1 MDFLA
6 DNGVP
11 IAAIIFGVLVL
22 AALVVLGVAG
32 LRLWRVIKGVQRD
45 VLRAGGA
52 LAAEAALL
60 SESLAQQPERQAEL
74 QEALAGLSQRVA
86 VLRALASHASE
97 AAAILRSPLRYV
109 GR

>member
-1 MDFLA
+1 MA

-22 AALVVLGVAG
+22 AALAILAVAG
-32 LRLWRVIKGVQRD
+32 LRLWRVVKSVQRQL
-45 VLRAGGA
+45 LRAGGA

-60 SESLAQQPERQAEL
+60 EESLARQPERRAEL
-74 QEALAGLSQRVA
+74 QDALAGLSQRVE
-86 VLRALASHASE
+86 VLRVLASHAAE
-97 AAAILRSPLRYV
+97 AAKILRSPLRYV

>member
-11 IAAIIFGVLVL
+11 IAAIVFGVLVL
-22 AALVVLGVAG
+22 VALVILGIAA
-32 LRLWRVIKGVQRD
+32 LRLWRVIKTVQRQ
-45 VLRAGGA
+45 LMRAGEA
-52 LAAEAALL
+52 LADEAALL
-60 SESLAQQPERQAEL
+60 SESLERRPERRAEL
-74 QEALAGLSQRVA
+74 EDALAALSQRVA
-86 VLRALASHASE
+86 LLRVLASHASE

>member
-1 MDFLA
+1 VDFLA

-60 SESLAQQPERQAEL
+60 SESLERQPERQAEL
-74 QEALAGLSQRVA
+74 QEAIAGLSQRVA

-97 AAAILRSPLRYV
+97 AAAILRSPLRFV

>member
-1 MDFLA
+1 VDFLA
-6 DNGVP
+6 DNAVP

-22 AALVVLGVAG
+22 VTLGILAVAG
-32 LRLWRVIKGVQRD
+32 LRLWGVIKSVQRE

-60 SESLAQQPERQAEL
+60 SESLERQPERRAEL
-74 QEALAGLSQRVA
+74 QEAIAALSQRVA
-86 VLRALASHASE
+86 LLQSLASHASE
-97 AAAILRSPLRYV
+97 AVAVLRSPLRYV

>member
-1 MDFLA
+1 VDFLA

-22 AALVVLGVAG
+22 AALVILAVAG
-32 LRLWRVIKGVQRD
+32 LRLWRVIKGVQRQ
-45 VLRAGGA
+45 VLGAAGA

-60 SESLAQQPERQAEL
+60 SEALERQPERQAEL
-74 QEALAGLSQRVA
+74 QDAIAALSRRVA
-86 VLRALASHASE
+86 LLRALASHATE
-97 AAAILRSPLRYV
+97 AAEILRSPLRYV

>member
-22 AALVVLGVAG
+22 AGLVVLGVAG

-45 VLRAGGA
+45 VLRASEA
-52 LAAEAALL
+52 LAAEAAHL
-60 SESLAQQPERQAEL
+60 SESLARQPERQAEL
-74 QEALAGLSQRVA
+74 QDAIAGLSQRVA
-86 VLRALASHASE
+86 VLRTLASHASD
-97 AAAILRSPLRYV
+97 AAAVLRSPLRYV